1 MSAGVLWMV
10 RFALACPRTV
20 VSVIL
25 ISGARFPGYSSN
37 CVRILEDWVL

>member
-1 MSAGVLWMV
+1 MSAEVLWMV

-20 VSVIL
+20 ECVIL
-25 ISGARFPGYSSN
+25 ISVACFPVYSSN